1 MGTGLLQIP
10 GFFNHPAVGYP
21 FAHHFRMLRGGHGRH
36 GHQVFQLRGIAV
48 ITFHKT
54 AQMLGSVVDE
64 LAVSD
69 VIMRCY
75 CSLRRCARDYCQII
89 PLQRNIRVHA
99 RSYCAAKSCLQY
111 DSAQI
116 KEQEMRRQQKAD
128 GAGPGRPW
136 MITFGS

>member
-1 MGTGLLQIP
+1 
-10 GFFNHPAVGYP
+10 
-21 FAHHFRMLRGGHGRH
+21 
-36 GHQVFQLRGIAV
+36 
-48 ITFHKT
+48 
-54 AQMLGSVVDE
+54 MLGSVVDE

-116 KEQEMRRQQKAD
+116 KEQEIRRQRKAD
-128 GAGPGRPW
+128 GAGLNRPDGLLLVVDSHQHANKFTRDLT
-136 MITFGS
+136 MMFI